1 MNVSLVAYGL
11 APSILAALFRAGFR
25 YQKDLENISARDLA
39 CEAKIDVKDAVE
51 VLEIVRSEDKVE
63 AVGVTALDLLQKLSQ
78 SKPISMGLQMDRLL
92 GGGLQRGEVTEICGS
107 PGSGKTQFGIHA
119 CLAAQYVVN
128 ASGNPSSAI
137 FIDSEGSFIVERVA
151 SMAEHFIADFSQ
163 ICSNKLSRDDLL
175 RGISYYRVHDFV
187 EQMECNLLVIDTIAF
202 HFRHGFEN
210 YVQRARALDEV
221 AVFLHNLATDF
232 NIAIVLI
239 NHITTKS
246 TAIDRQSSQE
256 QPALGDGWA
265 HSITSRIVFGW
276 ETNCR
281 IASLIKSATLA
292 HHSIAFQVS
301 ERGLRDVIED
311 K

>member
-1 MNVSLVAYGL
+1 
-11 APSILAALFRAGFR
+11 
-25 YQKDLENISARDLA
+25 
-39 CEAKIDVKDAVE
+39 
-51 VLEIVRSEDKVE
+51 
-63 AVGVTALDLLQKLSQ
+63 
-78 SKPISMGLQMDRLL
+78 MGLQMDRLL
-92 GGGLQRGEVTEICGS
+92 GGGLQREKLRKFVSGS
-107 PGSGKTQFGIHA
+107 PGSGKTQFGQVIHA

-128 ASGNPSSAI
+128 A
-137 FIDSEGSFIVERVA
+137 EGSFIVERVA

-163 ICSNKLSRDDLL
+163 ICSNKLVCLSCREPFLL
-175 RGISYYRVHDFV
+175 ESLLYFTKTS
-187 EQMECNLLVIDTIAF
+187 CNLLVIDTIAF